1 MAALFINTNITI
13 MSIIGGL
20 VSGILGAGVNY
31 SVNKANAAQQ
41 QKYTQAN
48 MILQNKMNRDN
59 FLTEHEYNVS
69 DILASHSRE
78 VSSRKAAGLSS
89 VEEAAQAAQTPD
101 ASIASGGAPQGA
113 SIAPTDFSSYLQNAV
128 QMFLST
134 SQSKKNL
141 ADAENTHTETKLK
154 ETELLTMFKKNMV
167 EIDNL
172 VKHGIISDEEAKGMR
187 LDNQFKIDTYENR
200 VNMAE
205 LDEELKRKQND
216 IAESRKKIEETNV
229 SIAKLSEALS
239 RKQLTKLQNE
249 IEYQIPML
257 KAQLN
262 KVVAETFA
270 ASSQG
275 KLNLASAKAAMAQ
288 AALLGSQKFG
298 QDILNALNREKIPYA
313 AEMAQLMT
321 EKCEQELDLGLQYLF
336 VAQNNTAMSNFER
349 SHQSWTYW
357 SNQATNWV
365 NSAAN
370 MVKAFIPFSGAAAN
384 VQPIQPTA
392 GNGGPMYVPPRWNTT
407 TWMFDR

>member
-1 MAALFINTNITI
+1 MGIIPAILSGGT
-13 MSIIGGL
+13 SIIGA
-20 VSGILGAGVNY
+20 GINY
-31 SVNKANAAQQ
+31 AANKSNAAQQ

-59 FLTEHEYNVS
+59 FLDQHAYNVS

-78 VSSRKAAGLSS
+78 VASRKAAGLSS
-89 VEEAAQAAQTPD
+89 VEEGAQAAQTPS

-113 SIAPTDFSSYLQNAV
+113 SVAPVDYSSYLQNAV

-141 ADAENTHTETKLK
+141 ADAENTHTDTKQK
-154 ETELLTMFKKNMV
+154 ETELLTMFKKNMI
-167 EIDNL
+167 EIDNMQ
-172 VKHGIISDEEAKGMR
+172 KQGIISDEEAKGMR

-205 LDEELKRKQND
+205 LDEELKKKQND

-229 SIAKLSEALS
+229 NIAKLSEEMS

-249 IEYQIPML
+249 IEYQVPML
-257 KAQLN
+257 KAQLK

-270 ASSQG
+270 ANTQG
-275 KLNLASAKAAMAQ
+275 NLNLASAKAAMAQ
-288 AALLGSQKFG
+288 AALLASQKFG

-336 VAQNNTAMSNFER
+336 VAQNNTAMSDFER

-384 VQPIQPTA
+384 VQPIQPMA

>member
-1 MAALFINTNITI
+1 MGVL
-13 MSIIGGL
+13 GGL
-20 VSGILGAGVNY
+20 IPGVSSVIGAGIDY
-31 SVNKANAAQQ
+31 LSKKQNAAQQ

-59 FLTEHEYNVS
+59 FLDQHAYNVS
-69 DILASHSRE
+69 DILASYSRE
-78 VSSRKAAGLSS
+78 VASRKSAGLSS
-89 VEEAAQAAQTPD
+89 VEEAAQTAQTPD
-101 ASIASGGAPQGA
+101 ATIASGGAPQGA

-128 QMFLST
+128 QMFLSS

-141 ADAENTHTETKLK
+141 ADAENTHTDTKQK
-154 ETELLTMFKKNMV
+154 ETELLTMFKKNMI
-167 EIDNL
+167 EIDNMH
-172 VKHGIISDEEAKGMR
+172 KQGIISDEEAKGMR

-205 LDEELKRKQND
+205 LDEELKKKQND

-229 SIAKLSEALS
+229 NIAKLSEEMS

-249 IEYQIPML
+249 IEYQVPML
-257 KAQLN
+257 KAQLK

-270 ASSQG
+270 ANTQG
-275 KLNLASAKAAMAQ
+275 NLNLASAKAAMAQ
-288 AALLGSQKFG
+288 AALLASQKFG

-336 VAQNNTAMSNFER
+336 VAQNNTAMSNYER

-370 MVKAFIPFSGAAAN
+370 MVKAFVPFSGAAAE

>member
-1 MAALFINTNITI
+1 MGGIL
-13 MSIIGGL
+13 GGL
-20 VSGILGAGVNY
+20 VSGITSGIGAGINY
-31 SVNKANAAQQ
+31 AVNKANAAQQ
-41 QKYTQAN
+41 QRYTQAN

-59 FLTEHEYNVS
+59 FLDQHSYNVS

-78 VSSRKAAGLSS
+78 VASRKAAGLSS
-89 VEEAAQAAQTPD
+89 VDDAAQGAQVPD

-113 SIAPTDFSSYLQNAV
+113 SIAPTDFSSYLNNAV
-128 QMFLST
+128 QMFMSE

-141 ADAENTHTETKLK
+141 ADAENKHTDTKQK
-154 ETELLTMFKKNMV
+154 ETELITMLKKNMI
-167 EIDNL
+167 EIDNMQ
-172 VKHGIISDEEAKGMR
+172 KQGIISDEEAKGMR

-205 LDEELKRKQND
+205 LDEELKKKQND

-229 SIAKLSEALS
+229 NIAKLSEELS

-249 IEYQIPML
+249 IDYQIPLL
-257 KAQLN
+257 KAQL
-262 KVVAETFA
+262 KKTIAETFA

-275 KLNLASAKAAMAQ
+275 NLNLASAKAAMAQ
-288 AALLGSQKFG
+288 ASLLASQKFG
-298 QDILNALNREKIPYA
+298 QDILNALNREKVPYA
-313 AEMAQLMT
+313 GEMAQLMT

-336 VAQNNTAMSNFER
+336 VAQNNTAMSNYER

-370 MVKAFIPFSGAAAN
+370 LVKAFVPFSGAAAN

>member
-1 MAALFINTNITI
+1 MGIIPAIISGGT
-13 MSIIGGL
+13 SIIGA
-20 VSGILGAGVNY
+20 GINY
-31 SVNKANAAQQ
+31 AANKSNAAQQ

-59 FLTEHEYNVS
+59 FLDQHAYNVS

-78 VSSRKAAGLSS
+78 VASRKAAGLSS
-89 VEEAAQAAQTPD
+89 VEEGAQAAQTPS

-113 SIAPTDFSSYLQNAV
+113 SVAPVDYSSYLQNAV

-141 ADAENTHTETKLK
+141 ADAENTHTDTKQK
-154 ETELLTMFKKNMV
+154 ETELLTMFKKNMI
-167 EIDNL
+167 EIDNMQ
-172 VKHGIISDEEAKGMR
+172 KQGIISDEEAKGMR

-205 LDEELKRKQND
+205 LDEELKKKQND

-229 SIAKLSEALS
+229 NIAKLSEEMS

-249 IEYQIPML
+249 IEYQVPML
-257 KAQLN
+257 KAQLK

-270 ASSQG
+270 ANTQG
-275 KLNLASAKAAMAQ
+275 NLNLASAKAAMAQ
-288 AALLGSQKFG
+288 AALLASQKFG

-336 VAQNNTAMSNFER
+336 VAQNNTAMSDFER

-384 VQPIQPTA
+384 VQPIQPMA

>member
-1 MAALFINTNITI
+1 

-20 VSGILGAGVNY
+20 VSGVGSAIGAGVNY
-31 SVNKANAAQQ
+31 AVNKANAAQQ

-59 FLTEHEYNVS
+59 FLTEHDYNVS

-78 VSSRKAAGLSS
+78 VASRKAAGLSS

-141 ADAENTHTETKLK
+141 ADAENTHTDTKMK
-154 ETELLTMFKKNMV
+154 ETELLTMFKKNLV
-167 EIDNL
+167 EIDNME
-172 VKHGIISDEEAKGMR
+172 KQGIISAEEAKGMR

-200 VNMAE
+200 VNMAQ
-205 LDEELKRKQND
+205 LDEELKKKQND

-229 SIAKLSEALS
+229 NIAKLSEELS

-257 KAQLN
+257 KAQLK

-270 ASSQG
+270 ANTQG
-275 KLNLASAKAAMAQ
+275 NLNLASAKAAMAQ

-336 VAQNNTAMSNFER
+336 VAQNNTAMSNYER

-370 MVKAFIPFSGAAAN
+370 LVKAFVPFSGAAAN

-407 TWMFDR
+407 TWMFDK

>member
-1 MAALFINTNITI
+1 MGVLDAVISGGT
-13 MSIIGGL
+13 SIIGA
-20 VSGILGAGVNY
+20 GINYAVNR
-31 SVNKANAAQQ
+31 ANAAQQ

-59 FLTEHEYNVS
+59 FLDQHAYNVS
-69 DILASHSRE
+69 DILAAHSRE
-78 VSSRKAAGLSS
+78 VASRKAAGLSS
-89 VEEAAQAAQTPD
+89 VEEGAQAAQTPD

-113 SIAPTDFSSYLQNAV
+113 SVAPTDFSSYLSNAV
-128 QMFLST
+128 QMFLSA
-134 SQSKKNL
+134 SQSRKNDEDAKNKA
-141 ADAENTHTETKLK
+141 ADTKTK
-154 ETELLTMFKKNMV
+154 ETELITMLKKNMI
-167 EIDNL
+167 EIDNML
-172 VKHGIISDEEAKGMR
+172 KQGIISDEEAKGMR

-205 LDEELKRKQND
+205 LDEELKKKQND

-229 SIAKLSEALS
+229 SIAKLSEELS
-239 RKQLTKLQNE
+239 RKQLIKLQNE
-249 IEYQIPML
+249 IDYQVPML
-257 KAQLN
+257 KAQL
-262 KVVAETFA
+262 KKTVAETFA

-288 AALLGSQKFG
+288 ASLLASQKFG

-336 VAQNNTAMSNFER
+336 VAQNNTAMSNYER

-357 SNQATNWV
+357 SNQATNWI

-370 MVKAFIPFSGAAAN
+370 MVKAFVPFSGAAAE
-384 VQPIQPTA
+384 VQPIQPTV
-392 GNGGPMYVPPRWNTT
+392 GNGGPMYVPPRWNST

>member
-1 MAALFINTNITI
+1 MGFTDGLGSGFAGAVTAGIN
-13 MSIIGGL
+13 
-20 VSGILGAGVNY
+20 Y
-31 SVNKANAAQQ
+31 FANRSNAKQQ

-59 FLTEHEYNVS
+59 FLTQHDYNVS

-78 VSSRKAAGLSS
+78 VASRKAAGLSS
-89 VEEAAQAAQTPD
+89 VEEAAQAAQIPD

-113 SIAPTDFSSYLQNAV
+113 SIAPVDFSSYLQNAV

-141 ADAENTHTETKLK
+141 ADAENTHTDTKQK
-154 ETELLTMFKKNMV
+154 ETELLTMFKKNMI
-167 EIDNL
+167 EIDNMQ
-172 VKHGIISDEEAKGMR
+172 KQGIISDEEAKGMK

-229 SIAKLSEALS
+229 SIAKLSEELS

-257 KAQLN
+257 KAQLK

-275 KLNLASAKAAMAQ
+275 QLNLASAKAAMAQ

-298 QDILNALNREKIPYA
+298 QDILNALNREKVPYA
-313 AEMAQLMT
+313 AQMAQLMT

-336 VAQNNTAMSNFER
+336 VAQNNTAMSNYER

-370 MVKAFIPFSGAAAN
+370 LVKAFVPFTGAAAN

-392 GNGGPMYVPPRWNTT
+392 GNGGPLYVPPRWNTT
-407 TWMFDR
+407 TWMFDK